1 MKQITIIRHGDSSFV
16 KNNDRDWFRPLSQE
30 GKKECIELAEY
41 LSQNKMLPE
50 KIICSD
56 AKRTIHTSNIILEK
70 TGWDSKLLY
79 LDNNL
84 YQANLE
90 FLYELISKQSDSIEK
105 IMLIGHNPGIS
116 NLCSKLNNSSIYL
129 STSNCFTIKME
140 NEFWDINGD
149 IRIISKDIF
158 TTSKTIN

>member
-1 MKQITIIRHGDSSFV
+1 MKQITIIRHGDSSFM
-16 KNNDRDWFRPLSQE
+16 KNNDHDRFRPLSQE

-56 AKRTIHTSNIILEK
+56 AKRTIDTSNIILEK
-70 TGWDSKLLY
+70 TGWNPKLLY

-90 FLYELISKQSDSIEK
+90 FLCELISKQSDLIEK

-158 TTSKTIN
+158 TISKTIN